1 MSMLIQHHMAAWNAE
16 RQFNITTKAKA
27 KKTEKLSSGYKINRA
42 ADDAA
47 GLAISEK
54 MRRQIRGLRQGTE
67 NAQDG
72 ISWVQIGEG
81 ALNEAHDILQRMN
94 ELTIKA
100 QNGTN
105 TAADREYI
113 QAEFD
118 QLQTELDRISD
129 TTTFN
134 ELPIFD
140 PHEPVYDQVCGN
152 IHWDDMEPHEIVA
165 GKNQLIIEYQE
176 EEDPGAAKKT
186 LTLEVPAGSY
196 TTHELIDALD
206 DAAGLDGPIHI
217 EYMGDGRCCANLE
230 NGAYIHTISGDL
242 SYLFWET
249 YDGGG
254 YGALIGTT
262 EFEDPDSPAYALKI
276 VENQNDSMEFEIEY
290 FDGSGTDKVEINLF
304 QRALAAGYS
313 AQNTSEGRTLRLTKT
328 QLMNLI
334 DNAVPSKT
342 GLKTDHY
349 GKAIMLSSDLG
360 IITKFKGNMFKIE
373 NTNPIYTSTFYDNIQ
388 YGYVEQD
395 PAFVVGG
402 AVLTTDSRD
411 KEHNRYYIDSTNN
424 TLVLQPNLTTAAT
437 TITIP
442 TKPADANDPANEGY
456 TAQQMVD
463 ELNQQFQANGIDG
476 EVRAYLVKA
485 KQRVKFPDGSM
496 PDGSKTATTADRES
510 VGDDY
515 VYFEGVEIR
524 TVKEGPDA
532 IVRIDKDKSTAY
544 DTLFTIKNYN
554 VYGAGLE
561 DATINNETRVDK
573 NAYFQSARNYGA
585 TDKIT
590 IKNGVNDRFKITL
603 KSKDDSGAYDFD
615 NASGKTYTIDILA
628 SGSRSMT
635 GSEIAAEIQKQI
647 NNNAELKNRIEAKFE
662 SGKVIIRDKEDLT
675 LNNANDKYL
684 NWNTEISIT
693 NDGNN
698 VGYRDIF
705 QEKYTYDVNYTV
717 SGRGTL
723 KITNDGNTDGSGMWI
738 TINGNREWFPFNG
751 NTTLTGAAAQ
761 MNKKTPITFTENA
774 RPGSNNPQDFTASGA
789 GYTGVTHWDGDFAQG
804 DSKEVQGKPGLSA
817 NEPAKLTMEP
827 KLKSSMKVETG
838 KNDKIT
844 LAINGVKKTLT
855 LAAGTYDMDGL
866 AGALQNAI
874 NDTTKGFGT
883 GFGGASV
890 DVDSNGYLVITAA
903 LPPGSDGKTTSIR
916 SYGQGEE
923 VNTFFDSL
931 NRTQTKASCTTNLK
945 LADNVTLTDGVNDT
959 FSFTYRDSTGS
970 HSVTLNLVPEDDGT
984 TTATFTTAEQL
995 LDRIR
1000 DRLTK
1005 DKNTD
1010 GSAINVEASLT
1021 NGCLTLTTK
1030 EAGNGTSISYSAV
1043 STDGNADTIFGGL
1056 TKPTAARTILNRN
1069 VVSKATYTG
1078 TRTFSFTLD
1087 GTLPPKSVSIAAWDN
1102 SVASKRL
1109 DKLLNDAFNAQGIR
1123 VTASL
1128 ENGKLCLTKKDA
1140 GSGSIHIDYNSGGTA
1155 ITEGHM
1161 FGFEAKPGVTISTEN
1176 SGKTLVIKGQPG
1188 DRISVSYTDSGG
1200 TMATKKAVA
1209 YIDPRDTTASSY
1221 DTCIASGFHSAKYST
1236 VTSVALN
1243 KDGIKLDKWNS
1254 DLQFTFTEGT
1264 GQAGTAKPQKKV
1276 DIRLK
1281 GKPDA
1286 NGVTSLADIQ
1296 AELQAEID
1304 KQVGAGAIEVLLDKD
1319 HKLIF
1324 KSKKPG
1330 AEFQFSDMRSSSYSA
1345 AYPDRNKVGGGFFH
1359 HVMCRYTTTKGQLDD
1374 PADINGDQRAENI
1387 FAQGR
1392 HNVKLDLTKLKPGV
1406 SDTLTLDLTFIADTD
1421 HNGTLSAAEKAN
1433 EAKITLTMKLD
1444 PNAAEDDYYDG
1455 DSLKKMIQKKLD
1467 DAIMSTEVQA
1477 AAKNLGVE
1485 LHEGLIEVDIG
1496 RHKTD
1501 IYGNMDDVSLSFTI
1515 TKNPD
1520 IAVPHE
1526 GYFYIDGIGGNAA
1539 YETFYHTVGELIPAY
1554 IIGTKNIEKGVVLDE
1569 NDNEMVFEVD
1579 GVEQKVDLSMFEK
1592 GVTISAE
1599 DIVKELTKQF
1609 EADGVPLAAEVTK
1622 KGFLKI
1628 SHKRMGKHTIEKVTG
1643 NARDTLFYTEH
1654 VDKREKKNPYIRVS
1668 SSENDRIDLYSPHFS
1683 TTMLR
1688 INSCCVSTI
1697 KNAEKATERL
1707 KAAMSKV
1714 SEMRTNFGALQNRIE
1729 HTINNNQNKE
1739 ENTQAAESQIRDAD
1753 IAKEVMEYSNLNIIQ
1768 QAGQAILAQANQSR
1782 DGMLALLG

>member
-1 MSMLIQHHMAAWNAE
+1 M
-16 RQFNITTKAKA
+16 
-27 KKTEKLSSGYKINRA
+27 
-42 ADDAA
+42 
-47 GLAISEK
+47 
-54 MRRQIRGLRQGTE
+54 
-67 NAQDG
+67 
-72 ISWVQIGEG
+72 
-81 ALNEAHDILQRMN
+81 
-94 ELTIKA
+94 
-100 QNGTN
+100 
-105 TAADREYI
+105 
-113 QAEFD
+113 
-118 QLQTELDRISD
+118 
-129 TTTFN
+129 
-134 ELPIFD
+134 
-140 PHEPVYDQVCGN
+140 
-152 IHWDDMEPHEIVA
+152 
-165 GKNQLIIEYQE
+165 
-176 EEDPGAAKKT
+176 
-186 LTLEVPAGSY
+186 
-196 TTHELIDALD
+196 
-206 DAAGLDGPIHI
+206 
-217 EYMGDGRCCANLE
+217 
-230 NGAYIHTISGDL
+230 
-242 SYLFWET
+242 
-249 YDGGG
+249 
-254 YGALIGTT
+254 
-262 EFEDPDSPAYALKI
+262 
-276 VENQNDSMEFEIEY
+276 
-290 FDGSGTDKVEINLF
+290 
-304 QRALAAGYS
+304 
-313 AQNTSEGRTLRLTKT
+313 
-328 QLMNLI
+328 
-334 DNAVPSKT
+334 
-342 GLKTDHY
+342 
-349 GKAIMLSSDLG
+349 
-360 IITKFKGNMFKIE
+360 
-373 NTNPIYTSTFYDNIQ
+373 
-388 YGYVEQD
+388 
-395 PAFVVGG
+395 VGG

-463 ELNQQFQANGIDG
+463 ELNKQFQANGIDG

-554 VYGAGLE
+554 VYGVGLE

-603 KSKDDSGAYDFD
+603 KSKDESGAYDFD

-628 SGSRSMT
+628 SGSKSMT
-635 GSEIAAEIQKQI
+635 GSEIAGEIQKQI
-647 NNNAELKNRIEAKFE
+647 DNNAELKNRIEAKFE
-662 SGKVIIRDKEDLT
+662 NGKVIIRDKEDLT

-684 NWNTEISIT
+684 NWNTEISVS

-705 QEKYTYDVNYTV
+705 QEKYTYNVDYTV
-717 SGRGTL
+717 SGKGTL
-723 KITNDGNTDGSGMWI
+723 KITNDGKTNGSGMWI
-738 TINGNREWFPFNG
+738 TINGNREWFSFG
-751 NTTLTGAAAQ
+751 GKTDLTQAAAQ

-789 GYTGVTHWDGDFAQG
+789 GNTGVTHWDGDFAKG

-827 KLKSSMKVETG
+827 QLKATMKVEKG

-844 LAINGVKKTLT
+844 LEINGVKKTLT
-855 LAAGTYDMDGL
+855 LAADPAGTTYDMDGL
-866 AGALQNAI
+866 ARALQNAI
-874 NDTTKGFGT
+874 NDTTNGFGT

-890 DVDSNGYLVITAA
+890 DVENGYLVITAA

-916 SYGQGEE
+916 SFGQGEE

-931 NRTQTKASCTTNLK
+931 YRTQTKASCTTNLK
-945 LADNVTLTDGVNDT
+945 LADNVTLKDGVNDT
-959 FSFTYRDSTGS
+959 FSFTYHDGTVS

-984 TTATFTTAEQL
+984 TETTFTTAEQL
-995 LDRIR
+995 FERIKE
-1000 DRLTK
+1000 RLTK

-1010 GSAINVEASLT
+1010 GSAIDVEASFT
-1021 NGCLTLTTK
+1021 NGYLTLTTK
-1030 EAGNGTSISYSAV
+1030 EAGNGTSISYRAD
-1043 STDGNADTIFGGL
+1043 STDPNADTIFGGL

-1078 TRTFSFTLD
+1078 TRTFKFTLD
-1087 GTLPPKSVSIAAWDN
+1087 GVPKSVNIAAWTSQQDL
-1102 SVASKRL
+1102 A
-1109 DKLLNDAFNAQGIR
+1109 DKLNAAFGTAIR
-1123 VTASL
+1123 VTASI

-1140 GSGSIHIDYNSGGTA
+1140 GGINSSIHVDYNSGGTA

-1176 SGKTLVIKGQPG
+1176 SGHTLVIKGQPG
-1188 DRISVSYTDSGG
+1188 DKISVSYSDSGG

-1264 GQAGTAKPQKKV
+1264 GTAGTAKPQKKV
-1276 DIRLK
+1276 DIRLQ

-1286 NGVTSLADIQ
+1286 NGVTSLADLQ

-1359 HVMCRYTTTKGQLDD
+1359 HVMCRYTTTKGKLDD
-1374 PADINGDQRAENI
+1374 PADINGNQEAGDI

-1421 HNGTLSAAEKAN
+1421 HNGVLSAAEKAN

-1455 DSLKKMIQKKLD
+1455 ETLKKMIQEKLD
-1467 DAIMSTEVQA
+1467 EAIKSTEAQD
-1477 AAKNLGVE
+1477 AAKALGVE

-1554 IIGTKNIEKGVVLDE
+1554 IIGTKNIEKGVVLGED
-1569 NDNEMVFEVD
+1569 DNKMVFEVD
-1579 GVEQKVDLSMFEK
+1579 GVEQTVDLSMFEK

-1643 NARDTLFYTEH
+1643 NARDALFYTEH

-1739 ENTQAAESQIRDAD
+1739 ENTQAAESRIRDAD
-1753 IAKEVMEYSNLNIIQ
+1753 IAKEIMAYSNQSIIQ
-1768 QAGQAILAQANQSR
+1768 QAGQAVLAQANHARES
-1782 DGMLALLG
+1782 MLALLQ